1 MELDN
6 DNFAMIN
13 DPVCS
18 EDSSVKL
25 LYSKSKVYVHPSNQV
40 QDFVPGYLT
49 IIDKISHGH
58 YVAWTPE
65 ACIPSK
71 DVESFVQIDF
81 NPENKQDIH
90 SSTLVSSLPE
100 SHQLYAFSSHVN
112 TIQSLVINPP
122 SFSTWYGHIVINFKD
137 GHTSGPFWFHDDESV
152 STIYQKNTQGGKFA
166 EEDEQLRWGG
176 DEFVEVLSKS
186 IPDPCLYIIGQ
197 EPITAT
203 SHTNN
208 VFESAQMDPFIATL
222 KEARWSIL
230 STLSKV
236 TKFSR
241 EAANHLFISQS
252 NDLTENETVRRT
264 MDDYD
269 SARIFLAKWAAGLA
283 DESEKATPDERKY
296 RHVGIWGHGWEEET
310 ALGVFE
316 ILNSDNDLSIPTHTR
331 TGPVS
336 SQAWNGFFDTQ
347 GKLAVGEPVVRKRI
361 FCGGVVPEIRKEVW
375 LFLTGVYPWDSTK
388 EERRLIVEKKMKE
401 YESLKSQ
408 WLNDQDYQSTPLFQ
422 DQKHRIDKDVHRTD
436 RTLDLYAEENMENPN
451 PSTMHS
457 GTNKHLEILKGILLT
472 YNVYNTTLGYV
483 QGMSDLLS
491 PIYAV
496 MGEEYLAFWSFVGY
510 MERMKSNFC
519 TDQSGMHHQLLI
531 LDHMLQFMD
540 PALWLLVWYKR
551 EFPWV
556 DMLVLWE
563 VLWTDYLTD
572 KFYLFIA
579 LAILDK
585 HRDYIIEYLKNF
597 DEILKYIND
606 LSMRID
612 LQDILQRAEI
622 LFYQFKQRLNAVDNK
637 RNQLQQKLSSSTMT
651 RQQRQEV
658 QQDLQKLPLIDD
670 VLRELVKQ

>member
-1 MELDN
+1 
-6 DNFAMIN
+6 
-13 DPVCS
+13 
-18 EDSSVKL
+18 
-25 LYSKSKVYVHPSNQV
+25 
-40 QDFVPGYLT
+40 
-49 IIDKISHGH
+49 
-58 YVAWTPE
+58 
-65 ACIPSK
+65 
-71 DVESFVQIDF
+71 
-81 NPENKQDIH
+81 
-90 SSTLVSSLPE
+90 
-100 SHQLYAFSSHVN
+100 
-112 TIQSLVINPP
+112 
-122 SFSTWYGHIVINFKD
+122 
-137 GHTSGPFWFHDDESV
+137 
-152 STIYQKNTQGGKFA
+152 
-166 EEDEQLRWGG
+166 
-176 DEFVEVLSKS
+176 
-186 IPDPCLYIIGQ
+186 
-197 EPITAT
+197 
-203 SHTNN
+203 
-208 VFESAQMDPFIATL
+208 MDPFIATL

-241 EAANHLFISQS
+241 EAANHLFTSQS

-283 DESEKATPDERKY
+283 DESEKVTPDERKY

-331 TGPVS
+331 TRPVS
-336 SQAWNGFFDTQ
+336 LQVWNGFFDTQ
-347 GKLAVGEPVVRKRI
+347 GRLAVGEPVVRKRI

-388 EERRLIVEKKMKE
+388 EERQLIIEKKMKE
-401 YESLKSQ
+401 YESLKNQ
-408 WLNDQDYQSTPLFQ
+408 WLNDQDYQSTALFQ
-422 DQKHRIDKDVHRTD
+422 DQKHRIDVHRTD

-451 PSTMHS
+451 PSTMHN
-457 GTNKHLEILKGILLT
+457 GTNKHLETLKDILLT

-540 PALWLLVWYKR
+540 PALYKHLQR
-551 EFPWV
+551 
-556 DMLVLWE
+556 
-563 VLWTDYLTD
+563 TNSS
-572 KFYLFIA
+572 
-579 LAILDK
+579 LAILD
-585 HRDYIIEYLKNF
+585 
-597 DEILKYIND
+597 KYIND

-622 LFYQFKQRLNAVDNK
+622 LFYQFKQRVNAVDNK

-651 RQQRQEV
+651 RQQRQEI

>member
-122 SFSTWYGHIVINFKD
+122 SFSTWYGHIIINFKD

-176 DEFVEVLSKS
+176 DEFVEVLSKL
-186 IPDPCLYIIGQ
+186 IPVKRSSKDPCLYIVGQ

-283 DESEKATPDERKY
+283 DESEKVTPDERKY

-331 TGPVS
+331 TRPVS
-336 SQAWNGFFDTQ
+336 SQVWSGFFDTQ

-422 DQKHRIDKDVHRTD
+422 DQKHRIDVHRTD

-451 PSTMHS
+451 PSTMHT
-457 GTNKHLEILKGILLT
+457 GTNKHLETLKDILLT

-491 PIYAV
+491 PIYSV
-496 MGEEYLAFWSFVGY
+496 MGAEYLAFWSFVGY
-510 MERMKSNFC
+510 MERMR
-519 TDQSGMHHQLLI
+519 
-531 LDHMLQFMD
+531 
-540 PALWLLVWYKR
+540 V
-551 EFPWV
+551 
-556 DMLVLWE
+556 
-563 VLWTDYLTD
+563 
-572 KFYLFIA
+572 
-579 LAILDK
+579 
-585 HRDYIIEYLKNF
+585 
-597 DEILKYIND
+597 
-606 LSMRID
+606 
-612 LQDILQRAEI
+612 
-622 LFYQFKQRLNAVDNK
+622 NAVDNK

-651 RQQRQEV
+651 RQQRQEI